1 MYVVVVIFFRFA
13 FWYDKPASQHE
24 ILWTTLFIAVVLKH
38 WWGLKY
44 ATNLVG
50 TMLNQYD
57 FLVRNKQIVC

>member
-13 FWYDKPASQHE
+13 FLYDKPASQHKAE

-38 WWGLKY
+38 WRGLKY

-57 FLVRNKQIVC
+57 IF

>member
-1 MYVVVVIFFRFA
+1 MINPQVNTKA
-13 FWYDKPASQHE
+13 E

-38 WWGLKY
+38 WRGLKH

-57 FLVRNKQIVC
+57 IF